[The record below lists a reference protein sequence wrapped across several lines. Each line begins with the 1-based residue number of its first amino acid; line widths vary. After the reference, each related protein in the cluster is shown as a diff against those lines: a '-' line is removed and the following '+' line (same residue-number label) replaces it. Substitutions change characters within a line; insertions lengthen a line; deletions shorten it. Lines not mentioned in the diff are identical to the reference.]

1 MNPHDIAQQS
11 AVENGMLQ
19 HLEEALRSTMAWQVQ
34 GTDFSRKL
42 STLRFI
48 AGSFQRH
55 LERLFTLE
63 EYDGYMDLVLKTTP
77 NLGKQVF
84 NLKDEHGQLLN
95 KARQIVVRLE
105 RVAPTDQ
112 AGFDKICA
120 DFQAL
125 LQRLDHH
132 TQKEVELFQEAF
144 HEGGGEG

>member
-11 AVENGMLQ
+11 MVENGMLH
-19 HLEEALRSTMAWQVQ
+19 HLEEALRDTMAWQIH
-34 GTDFSRKL
+34 GSDLSRKL

-63 EYDGYMDLVLKTTP
+63 EFDGYMDLVLKTSP

-84 NLKDEHGQLLN
+84 TLKDDHGQLHDG
-95 KARQIVVRLE
+95 ARQIVLRLE
-105 RVAPTDQ
+105 RIAPTDQ
-112 AGFDKICA
+112 ACFDKICG
-120 DFQAL
+120 DLQAL
-125 LQRLDHH
+125 LHKLDHH

-144 HEGGGEG
+144 MEGGGEG